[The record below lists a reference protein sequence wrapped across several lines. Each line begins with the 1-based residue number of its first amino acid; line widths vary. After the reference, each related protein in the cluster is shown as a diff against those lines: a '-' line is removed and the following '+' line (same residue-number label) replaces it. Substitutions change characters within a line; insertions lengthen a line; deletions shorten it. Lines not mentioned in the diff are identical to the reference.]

1 MSYFLFA
8 RQHTTRNTGG
18 VMKTQATHNGR
29 GESAAQFMST
39 THTLTELDA
48 AIIAEEQ
55 GWEYL
60 PACDEAELLI
70 AEAEEIKVA
79 ATTQPQT
86 KAIQSK
92 PKYTRRWLRTE
103 AIRWA
108 MPLIKDG
115 GDWQQVQHELV
126 NHDLF
131 SQLSEGMTNDAAAD
145 YYMGI
150 IRFCE
155 HALGYNQ

>member
-1 MSYFLFA
+1 MNT
-8 RQHTTRNTGG
+8 HT
-18 VMKTQATHNGR
+18 
-29 GESAAQFMST
+29 
-39 THTLTELDA
+39 TLTELDA

-60 PACDEAELLI
+60 PACDEAYLLL

-79 ATTQPQT
+79 ASAQPE
-86 KAIQSK
+86 AAPIERK
-92 PKYTRRWLRTE
+92 PHSRQWLRRE

-108 MPLIKDG
+108 MPLVKEG
-115 GDWQQVQHELV
+115 QDWQQTQHDLG

-131 SQLSEGMTNDAAAD
+131 SRLSEGMTDDDAAD

-155 HALGYNQ
+155 RALRYNQ

>member
-1 MSYFLFA
+1 MNT
-8 RQHTTRNTGG
+8 HT
-18 VMKTQATHNGR
+18 
-29 GESAAQFMST
+29 
-39 THTLTELDA
+39 TLTEVDA

-60 PACDEAELLI
+60 PACDEAELLL

-79 ATTQPQT
+79 ASAQPEAKT
-86 KAIQSK
+86 IIRK
-92 PKYTRRWLRTE
+92 PRSRQWLRTE

-108 MPLIKDG
+108 MPLVKEDQ
-115 GDWQQVQHELV
+115 DWQQTQNDLG
-126 NHDLF
+126 NHVLF
-131 SQLSEGMTNDAAAD
+131 SQLSEGMTDEDAAD

-155 HALGYNQ
+155 RALRYNQ

>member
-1 MSYFLFA
+1 MKT
-8 RQHTTRNTGG
+8 HTT
-18 VMKTQATHNGR
+18 HI
-29 GESAAQFMST
+29 
-39 THTLTELDA
+39 TELDA

-60 PACDEAELLI
+60 PACDEAELLLT
-70 AEAEEIKVA
+70 EAEEIKVA
-79 ATTQPQT
+79 ASAQPEAKT
-86 KAIQSK
+86 VIRK
-92 PKYTRRWLRTE
+92 PRSRQWLRRE

-108 MPLIKDG
+108 MPLVKAEQ
-115 GDWQQVQHELV
+115 DWQQTQNDLW

-131 SQLSEGMTNDAAAD
+131 SQLSEGMTDDDAAD

-155 HALGYNQ
+155 HACGYNQ

>member
-1 MSYFLFA
+1 M
-8 RQHTTRNTGG
+8 
-18 VMKTQATHNGR
+18 
-29 GESAAQFMST
+29 E
-39 THTLTELDA
+39 TLTELDA

-60 PACDEAELLI
+60 PACDEAQMLLD
-70 AEAEEIKVA
+70 AVAEIKVDA
-79 ATTQPQT
+79 PAHPQPNPVT
-86 KAIQSK
+86 RK
-92 PKYTRRWLRTE
+92 PRSRQWLRRE

-115 GDWQQVQHELV
+115 EDWQQVQNDLG

-131 SQLSEGMTNDAAAD
+131 SQLSEGMTDDDAAD

>member
-1 MSYFLFA
+1 M
-8 RQHTTRNTGG
+8 N
-18 VMKTQATHNGR
+18 
-29 GESAAQFMST
+29 
-39 THTLTELDA
+39 THTELTELDA

-60 PACDEAELLI
+60 PACDEAEFLL

-79 ATTQPQT
+79 ASAQPEAKT
-86 KAIQSK
+86 IIRK
-92 PKYTRRWLRTE
+92 PRSRQWLRTE

-108 MPLIKDG
+108 MPLVKEDQ
-115 GDWQQVQHELV
+115 DWQQTQNDLG
-126 NHDLF
+126 NHVLF
-131 SQLSEGMTNDAAAD
+131 SQLSEGMTDEDAAD

-155 HALGYNQ
+155 RALRYNQ

>member
-1 MSYFLFA
+1 
-8 RQHTTRNTGG
+8 
-18 VMKTQATHNGR
+18 MKT
-29 GESAAQFMST
+29 ET
-39 THTLTELDA
+39 TTLTELDA

-55 GWEYL
+55 GWDYL
-60 PACDEAELLI
+60 PACDEAELLL

-79 ATTQPQT
+79 ASAEPQAKT
-86 KAIQSK
+86 VTRK
-92 PKYTRRWLRTE
+92 PRSRQWLRTE

-108 MPLIKDG
+108 MPVIRDG
-115 GDWQQVQHELV
+115 ADWQEVQNDLG

-131 SQLSEGMTNDAAAD
+131 SQLSEGMTDDDAAD

-155 HALGYNQ
+155 RALRYNQ

>member
-1 MSYFLFA
+1 M
-8 RQHTTRNTGG
+8 
-18 VMKTQATHNGR
+18 
-29 GESAAQFMST
+29 T
-39 THTLTELDA
+39 THITELDA

-60 PACDEAELLI
+60 PACDEAELLL

-79 ATTQPQT
+79 ASVQPEAAPIT
-86 KAIQSK
+86 RK
-92 PKYTRRWLRTE
+92 PRSRQWLRAE

-108 MPLIKDG
+108 MPLIRDG
-115 GDWQQVQHELV
+115 GDWQEVQTDLW
-126 NHDLF
+126 NHNLF
-131 SQLSEGMTNDAAAD
+131 SELSQGMTDDDAAD

>member
-1 MSYFLFA
+1 M
-8 RQHTTRNTGG
+8 NTY
-18 VMKTQATHNGR
+18 T
-29 GESAAQFMST
+29 
-39 THTLTELDA
+39 TLTELDA

-60 PACDEAELLI
+60 PACDEAELLL

-79 ATTQPQT
+79 ASAQPEAKT
-86 KAIQSK
+86 IIRK
-92 PKYTRRWLRTE
+92 PRSRQWLRTE

-108 MPLIKDG
+108 MPLVKEDQ
-115 GDWQQVQHELV
+115 DWQQTQNDLG
-126 NHDLF
+126 NHVLF
-131 SQLSEGMTNDAAAD
+131 SQLSEGMTDEDAAD

-155 HALGYNQ
+155 RALRYNQ

>member
-1 MSYFLFA
+1 
-8 RQHTTRNTGG
+8 
-18 VMKTQATHNGR
+18 MKTHT
-29 GESAAQFMST
+29 
-39 THTLTELDA
+39 TLTELDA

-60 PACDEAELLI
+60 PACDEAYLLL

-79 ATTQPQT
+79 ASAQPEAKT
-86 KAIQSK
+86 VTRK
-92 PKYTRRWLRTE
+92 PRSRQWLRTE

-108 MPLIKDG
+108 MPVIRDG
-115 GDWQQVQHELV
+115 GDWQEVQNDLG

-131 SQLSEGMTNDAAAD
+131 SQLSSGMTDDDAAD

-155 HALGYNQ
+155 RALRYNQ

>member
-1 MSYFLFA
+1 M
-8 RQHTTRNTGG
+8 
-18 VMKTQATHNGR
+18 
-29 GESAAQFMST
+29 E
-39 THTLTELDA
+39 TLTELDA

-60 PACDEAELLI
+60 PACDEAQMLLD
-70 AEAEEIKVA
+70 EVEEIKVA
-79 ATTQPQT
+79 APAHPQPNPVT
-86 KAIQSK
+86 RK
-92 PKYTRRWLRTE
+92 PRSRQWLRRE

-115 GDWQQVQHELV
+115 EDWQQVQNDLW

-131 SQLSEGMTNDAAAD
+131 SQLSEGMTDDDASD

>member
-1 MSYFLFA
+1 M
-8 RQHTTRNTGG
+8 
-18 VMKTQATHNGR
+18 
-29 GESAAQFMST
+29 T
-39 THTLTELDA
+39 THITELDA

-55 GWEYL
+55 GWDYV
-60 PACDEAELLI
+60 PACDEAYLLLADSEQI
-70 AEAEEIKVA
+70 TVA
-79 ATTQPQT
+79 VTPQPKINRKQ
-86 KAIQSK
+86 
-92 PKYTRRWLRTE
+92 LRCD

-108 MPLIKDG
+108 MPLVKDDE
-115 GDWQQVQHELV
+115 DWQQIQWEIA

-131 SQLSEGMTNDAAAD
+131 SQLAHGMTVDEASD

>member
-1 MSYFLFA
+1 M
-8 RQHTTRNTGG
+8 T
-18 VMKTQATHNGR
+18 
-29 GESAAQFMST
+29 
-39 THTLTELDA
+39 TLTELDA

-60 PACDEAELLI
+60 PACDEAELLL

-79 ATTQPQT
+79 ASAQPQT
-86 KAIQSK
+86 KTTISK
-92 PKYTRRWLRTE
+92 PRSRQWLRRE

-108 MPLIKDG
+108 MPLIKSD
-115 GDWQQVQHELV
+115 GDWQEIQTDLW
-126 NHDLF
+126 NHPLF
-131 SQLSEGMTNDAAAD
+131 SELTKGMSDDDAAD

-155 HALGYNQ
+155 HACGFNQ

>member
-1 MSYFLFA
+1 MNAY
-8 RQHTTRNTGG
+8 T
-18 VMKTQATHNGR
+18 
-29 GESAAQFMST
+29 
-39 THTLTELDA
+39 TLTELDA

-60 PACDEAELLI
+60 PSCDEAELLL
-70 AEAEEIKVA
+70 AEAEEIKAVA
-79 ATTQPQT
+79 SAQPQV
-86 KAIQSK
+86 KASTSK
-92 PKYTRRWLRTE
+92 PRSRQWLRRE

-108 MPLIKDG
+108 MPLVKAEQ
-115 GDWQQVQHELV
+115 DWQQTQNDLL

-131 SQLSEGMTNDAAAD
+131 SRLSEGMADDEAAD

-155 HALGYNQ
+155 HACGYNQ